1 MGLVVSS
8 DEFQKKLN
16 AVYNGKPGVTGIADD
31 MIITG
36 TSEEEH
42 DHNFLQITRRN
53 HLTLNGEKLQL
64 KLKEV
69 SFFGHRW
76 FRD

>member
-1 MGLVVSS
+1 
-8 DEFQKKLN
+8 
-16 AVYNGKPGVTGIADD
+16 

-36 TSEEEH
+36 KSEEEH
-42 DHNFLQITRRN
+42 DCNFLNFLQITRSN
-53 HLTLNGEKLQL
+53 NLTLNGEKLQF

-76 FRD
+76 SRDGLGVDPKKVEPILQMQMA